1 MKKIGL
7 TGGIGSGK
15 STVAKQLAA
24 AGFPVVDADQLARE
38 IVEPGQP
45 ALAELAEAFGE
56 EILAADGS
64 LNRAA
69 LAERAFASQEGT
81 DTLNS
86 ITHPAIRALTD
97 QRFAEAEAAGVEAVI
112 YDMPLLVDLGLDKGM
127 DLVVVV
133 SASEDIRI
141 QRLAA
146 SRGVDEADARR
157 RMAAQID
164 EATRN
169 AAADVVI
176 DNNGGLD
183 ELGPQVDLLIE
194 KISSWEPRPS

>member
-45 ALAELAEAFGE
+45 ALARLVEAFGD
-56 EILAADGS
+56 EILAVDGS

-69 LAERAFASQEGT
+69 LAERAFSSQEGT

-97 QRFAEAEAAGVEAVI
+97 QRFAEAEEAGVEAVI

-127 DLVVVV
+127 DFVVVV

>member
-45 ALAELAEAFGE
+45 ALARLVEAFGD

-69 LAERAFASQEGT
+69 LAERAFATQEGT

-86 ITHPAIRALTD
+86 ITHPAIRELTD
-97 QRFAEAEAAGVEAVI
+97 RRFAEAEEAGVEAVI

-127 DLVVVV
+127 DFVVVV

>member
-45 ALAELAEAFGE
+45 ALAKLVEAFGE
-56 EILAADGS
+56 EILSADGS

-69 LAERAFASQEGT
+69 LAERAFATQEGT

-97 QRFAEAEAAGVEAVI
+97 QRFAEAEADGVEAVI

-146 SRGVDEADARR
+146 SRGVDEEDARR

-194 KISSWEPRPS
+194 KISSREPRPS